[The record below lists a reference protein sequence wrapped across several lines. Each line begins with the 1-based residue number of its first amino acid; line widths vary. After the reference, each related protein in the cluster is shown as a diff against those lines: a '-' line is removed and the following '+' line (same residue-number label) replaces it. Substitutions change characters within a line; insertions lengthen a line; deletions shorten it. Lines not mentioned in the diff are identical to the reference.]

1 MHLLSKE
8 GLMKRIFIGVL
19 LPENLRKS
27 LLSLQAGLSGVRLI
41 PMENM
46 HLTLRFV
53 GLINELEIRDLD
65 KTLSSIEFEEFPMCL
80 EGVGVFPFKGAAKTL
95 WVGLSTNKALIRFQ
109 ALIEK
114 KCRSVGLQADS
125 RNYHPHIT
133 LGRVRYLR
141 QNEISNWLSTYQSFK
156 SDDFLLDQFQ
166 LIHSILNSSGS
177 VYNCISTY
185 KLAINHELHDFNEED
200 FL

>member
-1 MHLLSKE
+1 
-8 GLMKRIFIGVL
+8 
-19 LPENLRKS
+19 
-27 LLSLQAGLSGVRLI
+27 
-41 PMENM
+41 MENM

-65 KTLSSIEFEEFPMCL
+65 KTLSSIEFEECPMGL

-95 WVGLSTNKALIRFQ
+95 WVGLRANEALIRFQ

-133 LGRVRYLR
+133 LGRVKYLR

-177 VYNCISTY
+177 VYNCISNY
-185 KLAINHELHDFNEED
+185 KLAINYELHDFN
-200 FL
+200 

>member
-1 MHLLSKE
+1 
-8 GLMKRIFIGVL
+8 MKRVFIGVL
-19 LPENLRKS
+19 LPEKLRKS
-27 LLSLQAGLSGVRLI
+27 IYSLQAGLSGVRLI
-41 PMENM
+41 PTENM

-53 GLINELEIRDLD
+53 GLINEPELKDLD
-65 KTLSSIEFEEFPMCL
+65 KILSRLEFEEFPMRL

-95 WVGLSTNKALIRFQ
+95 WVGLSTSKALIKFQ

-114 KCRSVGLQADS
+114 KCRSMGLQPDS
-125 RNYHPHIT
+125 RNYHPHVT

-156 SDDFLLDQFQ
+156 SDDFLLDHFQ

-177 VYNCISTY
+177 VYNCISNY
-185 KLAINHELHDFNEED
+185 KLAINHELHDFN
-200 FL
+200 